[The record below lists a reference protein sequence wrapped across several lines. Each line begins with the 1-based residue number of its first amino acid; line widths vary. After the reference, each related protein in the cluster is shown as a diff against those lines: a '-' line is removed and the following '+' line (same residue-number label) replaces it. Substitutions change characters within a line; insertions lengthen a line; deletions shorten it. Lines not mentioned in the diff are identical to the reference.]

1 VGKYRPVPRTL
12 SDIIRKVT
20 QSTPE
25 QEPTELL
32 SPEQLRAAGQVPML
46 DPSVLFQGVTIL
58 PSPPPEE
65 IKPPDQL
72 FGKQAFA
79 KPGKP
84 LKGLAEMLPARRQ
97 PTSPL
102 PPQRAQ
108 QTDRLRELPANPS
121 RDLPPEPRS
130 EGPKEPP
137 KEHLKEP
144 KSDTGTR

>member
-1 VGKYRPVPRTL
+1 MGKYRPVPRTL

-20 QSTPE
+20 QSTPSD

-32 SPEQLRAAGQVPML
+32 SPEQLRAAGQVSMV
-46 DPSVLFQGVTIL
+46 DPSALFQGVTIL
-58 PSPPPEE
+58 PNPPAEN
-65 IKPPDQL
+65 IKTPDQL

-79 KPGKP
+79 KPGQT

-108 QTDRLRELPANPS
+108 QTDRLRELPQEPPKDP
-121 RDLPPEPRS
+121 RPEPRP
-130 EGPKEPP
+130 EQKQ
-137 KEHLKEP
+137 EP
-144 KSDTGTR
+144 KPEPKPDTGTR